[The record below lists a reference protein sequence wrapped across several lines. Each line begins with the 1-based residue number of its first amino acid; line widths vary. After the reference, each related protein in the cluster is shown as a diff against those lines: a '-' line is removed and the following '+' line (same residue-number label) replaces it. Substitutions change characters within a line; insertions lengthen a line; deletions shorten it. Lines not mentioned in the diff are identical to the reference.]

1 MLEASFIFRNPRIKK
16 DAFLHLD
23 GETRR
28 ALMYLISKKL
38 ARGGRKFYNSKQ
50 LRYVQRLLE
59 IGEELLQI
67 LAGHS
72 HFIAGI
78 LDCAVLEF
86 DEFGQLVQ
94 R

>member
-1 MLEASFIFRNPRIKK
+1 MSRGFDKK
-16 DAFLHLD
+16 
-23 GETRR
+23 
-28 ALMYLISKKL
+28 
-38 ARGGRKFYNSKQ
+38 

-59 IGEELLQI
+59 IGEEFLQI
-67 LAGHS
+67 LAGHA

-78 LDCAVLEF
+78 LDGAVLEF